1 MRALAAVLA
10 VVVLGGCA
18 LTNPR
23 PVYRAGLVNAGQRVL
38 VVGVEPLVANRYSAD
53 VLARQLA
60 FALTLRGRNAV
71 PLSEFLDTEDAAR
84 RPVPDELRLKLLAGV
99 VGPETAAW
107 LQAVQVK
114 AVIFLE
120 TEIYDQVWGMQ
131 GKRTRI
137 AMKARGYDLLVGE
150 DLWQAFVTPEVDD
163 EPGRGFQIATD
174 AAVAGLAR
182 AISGEGEP
190 FTGVP
195 KIPDQE
201 IKIPAVQ
208 VRW

>member
-1 MRALAAVLA
+1 MRAAGLALAVLF
-10 VVVLGGCA
+10 LGGCA
-18 LTNPR
+18 LTTPR
-23 PVYRAGLVNAGQRVL
+23 PVYRAGVVNGGQRIL

-53 VLARQLA
+53 VLARELA
-60 FALTLRGRNAV
+60 FALTQRGRNAV
-71 PLSEFLDTEDAAR
+71 SLSAFAESEEAAGRALPEDVR
-84 RPVPDELRLKLLAGV
+84 HKLEAGV
-99 VGPETAAW
+99 VGPDTASW
-107 LQAVQVK
+107 LQMVQVK

-120 TEIYDQVWGMQ
+120 TQIYEQVWGAQ
-131 GKRTRI
+131 GKRTRV
-137 AMKARGYDLLVGE
+137 AMMARGHDLLVGE
-150 DLWQAFVTPEVDD
+150 DLWRAFVTPEVDD

-190 FTGVP
+190 FHGVP

-208 VRW
+208 IRW

>member
-1 MRALAAVLA
+1 MRAAAALLAVL
-10 VVVLGGCA
+10 VLGGCA

-23 PVYRAGLVNAGQRVL
+23 PVYRAGLVNAGQQIL
-38 VVGVEPLVANRYSAD
+38 VIGVEPLANRYSAD

-71 PLSEFLDTEDAAR
+71 PLSAFIDAEDAAG
-84 RPVPDELRLKLLAGV
+84 RPLPEELRLKLQAGV
-99 VGPETAAW
+99 VSPDTAAW
-107 LQAVQVK
+107 LQAAQVK

-120 TEIYDQVWGMQ
+120 TEIYDQIWGPQ
-131 GKRTRI
+131 GKRTRV
-137 AMKARGYDLLVGE
+137 AMMARGHDLLVGE
-150 DLWQAFVTPEVDD
+150 DLWRAFVTPEVDD

-190 FTGVP
+190 FMRVP